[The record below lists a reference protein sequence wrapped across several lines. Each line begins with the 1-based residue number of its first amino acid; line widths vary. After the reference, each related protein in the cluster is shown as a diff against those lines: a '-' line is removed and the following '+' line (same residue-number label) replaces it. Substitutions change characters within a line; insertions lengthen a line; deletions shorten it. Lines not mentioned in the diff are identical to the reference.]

1 MQTILMPKKPADSF
15 EKDLQAL
22 ENLVDKLEQGDLP
35 LEDALQQF
43 EQGIKLARRCQQTLQ
58 TAEQKVS
65 ILLKKHTDAT
75 LEDFAQDNE
84 NT

>member
-1 MQTILMPKKPADSF
+1 MPKKPADSL

-22 ENLVDKLEQGDLP
+22 ENLVEILEKGDLP

-58 TAEQKVS
+58 NAEQKVS
-65 ILLKKHTDAT
+65 ILLKKHADAE
-75 LEDFAQDNE
+75 LETFEPDIE
-84 NT
+84 NDDS